1 MIKRIIILFCLFFT
15 ILGSSVV
22 NGQVVVE
29 RSTEKTIISGKQYYL
44 HTVKKEETTY
54 SISKAYN
61 VTVEDIT
68 KLNPNAVYSIKVG
81 EILLIPV
88 VEGEAPKSTTVS
100 RTSNAEKDT
109 EKYDYH
115 VLQSGETIYS
125 LSRIY
130 GVSES
135 DILLANPSLVV
146 TDISIGTEIAIPKK
160 NFKTET
166 QNFQR
171 EQPKYFFHKVKKGE
185 TLNSIAAYYGMA
197 LKDLRKE
204 NNNSR
209 FVAEGDMIRI
219 PSKYQK
225 EVVAEVMPNIDT
237 VFVDTTMVVYF
248 DKPANLT
255 SVNNLKGTLDVAVL
269 LPFYLK
275 ENGSRYEVDSS
286 RFVNGKRVYRT
297 TSRSEDW
304 IYSRSKG
311 FIEMYEGILL
321 AADTLR
327 KLGLNINLH
336 TYDVTNDTRQ
346 MTDIINQGK
355 LKDMDLIIGPVYSS
369 NLAIAAEYANTL
381 NIPIV
386 SPVQLM
392 SSDVLHD
399 NGTLFVANP
408 FLHVSQEKIVDY
420 ISKFYDKNIVFV
432 HGDTNETS
440 PEINDFKI
448 KLLSKLDEY
457 IPYEDIRFKEFFFY
471 NRSAFNNDSINRL
484 GHALSS
490 SLENVVVIASEDQSL
505 ISETLQDIHT
515 LSKSNNTTV
524 HVFGYPI
531 IRGMENLDPKYLFEL
546 DLRVPSSYWIDY
558 SARDVKAFLTNFYKK
573 FSIEPEEMSYAWSGY
588 DIAYFFM
595 SGLAIHGK
603 EFMEHPEI
611 HNPDLLQT
619 EFDFRHETLNDGFEN
634 NFSYIIRY
642 SKDNIIMMEKNV
654 NEN

>member
-15 ILGSSVV
+15 VLGSSVV
-22 NGQVVVE
+22 YGQVVVE
-29 RSTEKTIISGKQYYL
+29 RSNEKTIISGKQYYL

-61 VTVEDIT
+61 VSVEDIT
-68 KLNPNAVYSIKVG
+68 KINPDAVYSIKVG

-88 VEGEAPKSTTVS
+88 VEGEAPKISTVS
-100 RTSNAEKDT
+100 RTSNVEKDT

-166 QNFQR
+166 QTFQR

-185 TLNSIAAYYGMA
+185 TLNSIAAYYGMT

-225 EVVAEVMPNIDT
+225 EVVADVVSNIDT

-248 DKPANLT
+248 DKPTNLT

-515 LSKSNNTTV
+515 LSKSSNTIV
-524 HVFGYPI
+524 HLFGYPI

-558 SARDVKAFLTNFYKK
+558 SAPEVKAFLSNFYKK
-573 FSIEPEEMSYAWSGY
+573 FSIEPDEMSYAWSGY

-642 SKDNIIMMEKNV
+642 SKDNIILMEKNV